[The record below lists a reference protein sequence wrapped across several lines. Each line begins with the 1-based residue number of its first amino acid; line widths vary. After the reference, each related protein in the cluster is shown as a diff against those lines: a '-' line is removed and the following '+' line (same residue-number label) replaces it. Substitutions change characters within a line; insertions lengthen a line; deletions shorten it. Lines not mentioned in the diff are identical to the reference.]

1 MATSGGDPESRR
13 VFRRRA
19 GFLAKAG
26 RAATALGRALDRAAS
41 PLAADARELAERIA
55 REERAARH
63 RADGRVEGR
72 RRYKRSSGSGNPVRD
87 DRPINVLCVDES
99 GVPYLQDTP
108 GGGDWF
114 ALGGV
119 AMTQEEAARYRD
131 AADRL
136 KLEFFGRVDLTFHE
150 PLMRR
155 YRQDFGFDGDERR
168 RRAFD
173 GAIRDLV
180 AESRFTAFAVGIRKR
195 TLRDELG
202 GSDSDP
208 YLPPGIYS
216 IAIHLLLELYV
227 DFLAHEPSE
236 PVGRVVW
243 EAQGPRED
251 AEHQRDFVDTL
262 LGGTRRTSESAFR
275 RFLEPGVSFVPK
287 GGSHPI
293 ELSDMLARDVFEWI
307 RSDCLAEPPRWTTLG
322 DKFYRRGNAA
332 SGEFGLTVFPDIGVR
347 NRVEACR
354 ERMGA
359 GH

>member
-1 MATSGGDPESRR
+1 MPGGDPESRR

-19 GFLAKAG
+19 GFLAEAG
-26 RAATALGRALDRAAS
+26 RVATALSRALDRAAS
-41 PLAADARELAERIA
+41 PLAANARDLADRIV
-55 REERAARH
+55 REERAAQH
-63 RADGRVEGR
+63 RAAGRVEGR

-87 DRPINVLCVDES
+87 DRPINILCVDES
-99 GVPYLQDTP
+99 GVSYLQHVP

-119 AMTQEEAARYRD
+119 AMTQEDAAQYRD

-136 KLEFFGRVDLTFHE
+136 KLEFFGRIDVTFHE

-155 YRQDFGFDGDERR
+155 HRQDFSFDGDERR

-173 GAIRDLV
+173 AAVRELV

-202 GSDSDP
+202 GSASDP
-208 YLPPGIYS
+208 YLPPGIYA

-227 DFLAHEPSE
+227 DFLASEPLE

-275 RFLEPGVSFVPK
+275 RFLEPGVSFMPK
-287 GGSHPI
+287 GGSHPL
-293 ELSDMLARDVFEWI
+293 ELSDMLARDMFEWI
-307 RSDCLAEPPRWTTLG
+307 RSDCLAEPPRWSIFG
-322 DKFYRRGNAA
+322 DKLYRRDRAA
-332 SGEFGLTVFPDIGVR
+332 SGEFGLTVFPDLGVR
-347 NRVEACR
+347 DRVGAWR
-354 ERMGA
+354 ERVWA

>member
-1 MATSGGDPESRR
+1 MAD
-13 VFRRRA
+13 A
-19 GFLAKAG
+19 H
-26 RAATALGRALDRAAS
+26 D
-41 PLAADARELAERIA
+41 LAARISH
-55 REERAARH
+55 EERAARH

-72 RRYKRSSGSGNPVRD
+72 RRYKRSSGSGNPLRD
-87 DRPINVLCVDES
+87 DRPINLLTVDES
-99 GVPYLQDTP
+99 GVPHSQTAS

-119 AMTQEEAARYRD
+119 AMSQEEAARYRD

-136 KLEFFGRVDLTFHE
+136 KLEFFGRTDVTFHE

-155 YRQDFGFDGDERR
+155 YRQDFSFDGDERR
-168 RRAFD
+168 RRAFSA
-173 GAIRDLV
+173 AIHELV
-180 AESRFTAFAVGIRKR
+180 ATSDFTAFAVGIRKR

-216 IAIHLLLELYV
+216 IAIHLMLELYV
-227 DFLAHEPSE
+227 DFLAHELSE
-236 PVGRVVW
+236 PMGRVTW

-251 AEHQRDFVDTL
+251 AEHQRDFIDTL

-287 GGSHPI
+287 SVSHPL

-307 RSDCLAEPPRWTTLG
+307 RSDCLAEPPRWSIFG
-322 DKFYRRGNAA
+322 SKFYRRGAPA
-332 SGEFGLTVFPDIGVR
+332 SGEFGLAVFPDRGIQ
-347 NRVEACR
+347 AQMQAWR
-354 ERMGA
+354 ERIFA
-359 GH
+359 EH

>member
-1 MATSGGDPESRR
+1 MAISSGDPEGRR

-19 GFLAKAG
+19 GFLAEAG

-41 PLAADARELAERIA
+41 PLASDARELADRVA
-55 REERAARH
+55 HEERTAHH

-87 DRPINVLCVDES
+87 QRPINLLAVDES
-99 GVPYLQDTP
+99 GVPHSQTAS

-114 ALGGV
+114 ALGAV
-119 AMTQEEAARYRD
+119 AMTLEEAARYQD

-136 KLEFFGRVDLTFHE
+136 KLEFFGRTDVTFHE

-155 YRQDFGFDGDERR
+155 RLGHFSFGGRSDRQREF
-168 RRAFD
+168 A
-173 GAIRDLV
+173 ATIADLI
-180 AESRFTAFAVGIRKR
+180 ADREFTAFAIGIRKR
-195 TLRDELG
+195 ALRELLG
-202 GSDSDP
+202 DSLPDP

-236 PVGRVVW
+236 PIGRVVW

-262 LGGTRRTSESAFR
+262 LNGTRRTSESAFR
-275 RFLEPGVSFVPK
+275 RFLEPGMSFIPK

-293 ELSDMLARDVFEWI
+293 ELSDMLARDMFEWI
-307 RSDCLAEPPRWTTLG
+307 RSGCRIEPQRWPIFAG
-322 DKFYRRGNAA
+322 KFYRRGDAA
-332 SGEFGLTVFPDIGVR
+332 SGELGLAVFPDRGIEDR
-347 NRVEACR
+347 IRAWR
-354 ERMGA
+354 ERITA
-359 GH
+359 EH